1 MRDMILILGA
11 ETPSGRAVARK
22 LRAEHYYC
30 RLLPSGAGARDAAAE
45 SPAGVILAGEAD
57 EGAFAPDAD
66 IFSLGLPVLAL
77 GSSAR
82 AACAALGEREAGEPI
97 RDAVVSLVYGSSA
110 LFEGVDAGERWIARA
125 DSYALPERFRIVAQG
140 DGVGVGYADEQA
152 RQYLLQLQIERND
165 PDGMAI
171 LLNFA
176 RSVCGCT
183 PWWTTESF
191 IASAET
197 GLRAAL
203 GDGRALCAMSGGLDS
218 TVAAMLA
225 RRAAGERA
233 RCLFVDT
240 GRGGRGEPEEAE
252 RYFRDEL
259 MLDFHRV
266 DASARVLR
274 ALSGLKGMDE
284 KWRVI
289 IREIRRVLAE
299 EAESMGGPVLLVKG
313 TTYADI
319 LQRQGE
325 AATPSQF
332 DAVAEPLR
340 ELFKD
345 EIRAVGRALGLSDAM
360 ITRQPFP
367 GMGLAARI
375 YGEVTAKRL
384 ETLRTADAI
393 FAEELGES
401 GLARRVPRF
410 FAVLGEIEGRE
421 AIVLRAT
428 QENDV
433 VRSPARLPYDLLERT
448 VEHIRKALPDVSRVF
463 YDMTTTRV
471 DHG

>member
-225 RRAAGERA
+225 RRAPR
-233 RCLFVDT
+233 
-240 GRGGRGEPEEAE
+240 
-252 RYFRDEL
+252 
-259 MLDFHRV
+259 
-266 DASARVLR
+266 ASAPGACL
-274 ALSGLKGMDE
+274 
-284 KWRVI
+284 W
-289 IREIRRVLAE
+289 
-299 EAESMGGPVLLVKG
+299 
-313 TTYADI
+313 
-319 LQRQGE
+319 
-325 AATPSQF
+325 
-332 DAVAEPLR
+332 
-340 ELFKD
+340 
-345 EIRAVGRALGLSDAM
+345 IRA
-360 ITRQPFP
+360 
-367 GMGLAARI
+367 
-375 YGEVTAKRL
+375 
-384 ETLRTADAI
+384 
-393 FAEELGES
+393 
-401 GLARRVPRF
+401 
-410 FAVLGEIEGRE
+410 
-421 AIVLRAT
+421 
-428 QENDV
+428 
-433 VRSPARLPYDLLERT
+433 
-448 VEHIRKALPDVSRVF
+448 
-463 YDMTTTRV
+463 
-471 DHG
+471 

>member
-1 MRDMILILGA
+1 MRR
-11 ETPSGRAVARK
+11 TRT
-22 LRAEHYYC
+22 
-30 RLLPSGAGARDAAAE
+30 
-45 SPAGVILAGEAD
+45 
-57 EGAFAPDAD
+57 

-233 RCLFVDT
+233 GACL
-240 GRGGRGEPEEAE
+240 
-252 RYFRDEL
+252 
-259 MLDFHRV
+259 
-266 DASARVLR
+266 
-274 ALSGLKGMDE
+274 
-284 KWRVI
+284 W
-289 IREIRRVLAE
+289 
-299 EAESMGGPVLLVKG
+299 
-313 TTYADI
+313 
-319 LQRQGE
+319 
-325 AATPSQF
+325 
-332 DAVAEPLR
+332 
-340 ELFKD
+340 
-345 EIRAVGRALGLSDAM
+345 IRA
-360 ITRQPFP
+360 
-367 GMGLAARI
+367 
-375 YGEVTAKRL
+375 
-384 ETLRTADAI
+384 
-393 FAEELGES
+393 
-401 GLARRVPRF
+401 
-410 FAVLGEIEGRE
+410 
-421 AIVLRAT
+421 
-428 QENDV
+428 
-433 VRSPARLPYDLLERT
+433 
-448 VEHIRKALPDVSRVF
+448 
-463 YDMTTTRV
+463 
-471 DHG
+471 